1 MQPAPGDRILRVG
14 IAVTVA
20 GLICTVVAIIPLVVP
35 SVELSGVWW
44 FLSMLTGVGLILVL
58 VGLIRSA
65 RSRRGSGVT

>member
-1 MQPAPGDRILRVG
+1 
-14 IAVTVA
+14 VTVA
-20 GLICTVVAIIPLVVP
+20 GLICTVVAIISLVVP